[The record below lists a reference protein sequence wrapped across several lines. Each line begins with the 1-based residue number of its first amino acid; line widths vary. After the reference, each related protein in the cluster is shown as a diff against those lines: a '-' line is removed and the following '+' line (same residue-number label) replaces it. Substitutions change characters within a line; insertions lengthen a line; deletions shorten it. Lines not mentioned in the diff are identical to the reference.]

1 MLDPAL
7 HAATGGEVEPT
18 AGVLL
23 DDRYDVQRELGRG
36 GMGRVLVARDR
47 KLDRDVAIKVIT
59 ARADDPTRAARLIR
73 EARAAGALAHPNIV
87 AVHDVGS
94 AKTGP
99 YIVQELL
106 RGETLR
112 ERLRRGPL
120 LLDEALDLAAQLAR
134 GLSAAHAAGVVHRDV
149 KPENVFVTS
158 EGWVK
163 ILDFGIA
170 TLRREPQG
178 PDTFT
183 DPGSKA
189 GTPAYMAPEQIQ
201 GGETD
206 ARTDLFAFGLVA
218 YEMIAGRHPFERKS
232 AIETA
237 FSILHDEPPP
247 LGDDVPDAVRRVLLR
262 CLEKDPQARF
272 QSARDLAFE
281 LELLRSGRR
290 PASRRAWVRW
300 AAVVAIA
307 ATMAVPAWWLSR
319 RRALPRFRQITFEGQ
334 VWTARFAPD
343 GRSAFYAAATGA
355 LPPQIWSTAMDRPE
369 PTAIA
374 SPPANLAAVS
384 STGEL
389 AVLVRPRLARF
400 GYDHGTLARFFPG
413 SAPRE
418 LVEDAEYAD
427 WSPDGSALAVVRVV
441 GPRSRLEYP
450 LNHVLYETTGWISH
464 PRFSPDGRRIAFLDH
479 PTSADNDGT
488 VMLCD
493 EDGSARTLTQRWQVV
508 ESLAWAPA
516 GDEIWFSAAGAG
528 DPSGT
533 PVLRAVTLSGAG
545 RILAE
550 VTGNLRLQDVARDG
564 RAIATHPQIRMGL
577 AVSRIDG
584 QDARDLSWFDRSY
597 LGDLSADG
605 KTLLFWIEGPA
616 ASRSNVTYLR
626 GTDGAA
632 PPVRLGE
639 GVGVALSPDGKWAVA
654 LDPAGQRPITILPTR
669 SGEPRVSHAGGVAA
683 LRARWFPDGR
693 RLLVAGMKAGSG
705 TRLYVRDVEGG
716 ELAPISPEGVG
727 SGWLSVSPDGTLVA
741 AVDAARRTVVYP
753 VAGGSPMVLPEID
766 PEEKPF
772 GFASDGSLFVGRLLA
787 MPLAVYRFDLATRQ
801 RTLHTRL
808 TIGNGAQGIVN
819 VIATPDGKTFAFNY
833 AGWSSDLFLLQGEL

>member
-1 MLDPAL
+1 MLDRAP
-7 HAATGGEVEPT
+7 HAASGGEVEPA

-47 KLDRDVAIKVIT
+47 KLDRDVAIKVVT
-59 ARADDPTRAARLIR
+59 AGADDPARAVRLVR

-94 AKTGP
+94 VATGP

-106 RGETLR
+106 RGDTLR
-112 ERLRRGPL
+112 ERIRRGRVPL
-120 LLDEALDLAAQLAR
+120 DQALDFAAQLAR
-134 GLSAAHAAGVVHRDV
+134 GLSAAHVAGVVHRDV

-170 TLRREPQG
+170 TLRRDPQG

-183 DPGSKA
+183 DPGSNP

-201 GGETD
+201 GGTAD
-206 ARTDLFAFGLVA
+206 ARTDLFSFGLVA
-218 YEMIAGRHPFERKS
+218 YEMIAGRHPFERQS

-237 FSILHDEPPP
+237 WAILHDAPPP
-247 LGDDVPDAVRRVLLR
+247 LPDDVPDAVRRVVLR

-281 LELLRSGRR
+281 LELLRSGR
-290 PASRRAWVRW
+290 PPPSRRAWARS
-300 AAVVAIA
+300 AAVVVTVA
-307 ATMAVPAWWLSR
+307 AMVMGAWWLRR
-319 RRALPRFRQITFEGQ
+319 RRALPAFRQITFEGQ

-355 LPPQIWSTAMDRPE
+355 SPLQIWSTAMDRPE
-369 PTAIA
+369 PRAIE

-384 STGEL
+384 SKGEL

-418 LVEDAEYAD
+418 LVDDVEYAD
-427 WSPDGSALAVVRVV
+427 WSPDASALAVVRVV
-441 GPRSRLEYP
+441 GSRSRLEYP
-450 LNHVLYETTGWISH
+450 LNHVLYEATGWVSH
-464 PRFSPDGRRIAFLDH
+464 PRFSPDGRKIAFLHH

-493 EDGSARTLTQRWQVV
+493 ENGSTRALTQRWQVI
-508 ESLAWAPA
+508 ESLAWAPS
-516 GDEIWFSAAGAG
+516 GDEIWFSAGAT
-528 DPSGT
+528 DESSGT
-533 PVLRAVTLSGAG
+533 PVLRAVTLSGAT
-545 RILAE
+545 RILAQ

-577 AVSRIDG
+577 AVSRTDG
-584 QDARDLSWFDRSY
+584 EGTHDLSWFDRSY
-597 LGDLSADG
+597 LGDLSPDG
-605 KTLLFWIEGPA
+605 KALLFWIEGPA
-616 ASRSNVTYLR
+616 ATRSNVAYVR
-626 GTDGAA
+626 GTDGAG

-639 GVGVALSPDGKWAVA
+639 GAGVALSPDGRWAVA
-654 LDPAGQRPITILPTR
+654 LDPAEQRPIALLPTR
-669 SGEPRVSHAGGVAA
+669 SGEPRILDGGGVTA
-683 LRARWFPDGR
+683 LRARWFPDGK
-693 RLLVAGMKAGSG
+693 RLLLAGVKPGSG
-705 TRLYVRDVEGG
+705 TRLYVRDVASG
-716 ELAPISPEGVG
+716 EQAAISPEGVA
-727 SGWLSVSPDGTLVA
+727 SGWLSISADGTIVA
-741 AVDAARRTVVYP
+741 AVDAAGRTTLYP
-753 VAGGSPMVLPEID
+753 VAGGPPEPLPGIEPD
-766 PEEKPF
+766 EKPF
-772 GFASDGSLFVGRLLA
+772 GFASDGSLFVGRLPA
-787 MPLAVYRFDLATRQ
+787 MPLAIYRYDPATRG

-808 TIGNGAQGIVN
+808 TSGNGAQGIVN
-819 VIATPDGKTFAFNY
+819 VIATADGKTFAFNY